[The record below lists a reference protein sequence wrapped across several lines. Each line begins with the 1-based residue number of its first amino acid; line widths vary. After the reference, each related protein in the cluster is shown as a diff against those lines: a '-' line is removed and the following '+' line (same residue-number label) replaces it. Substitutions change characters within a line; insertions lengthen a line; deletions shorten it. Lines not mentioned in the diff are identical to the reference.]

1 MHLRTL
7 LLIFFLACSSAAF
20 AGGDP
25 DLIMMKELNGI
36 ESRLESEPEESIKTL
51 DKLIKEAIRN
61 DYKQSLPFAY
71 TLMGRAYVVL
81 EQPELA
87 LHFIQQAEEIY
98 GSQSIPLERM
108 KTAIT
113 SQAGEM
119 DESPSAVEMRSSSY
133 NGEKNEAKKSKVA
146 LKSRS
151 YEPLSKSLSTPETPS
166 LYFKTMAEVHQR
178 LERYDEANDWYDQY
192 KRTTTNEA
200 ELKKADYARGENFY
214 KSGNFEAAIAVY
226 EDLLK
231 RETRDGNE
239 VGRQECQSNLAACYI
254 SQGNTNKGL
263 EFYGNSMAQP
273 EDSYSNEV
281 FKEQVKKGSEKVS
294 GALRSQGKY
303 QEEIDVRNQNLQVL
317 KEGVEYLRLAQTY
330 YKEGDFKKAES
341 SIDKFLN
348 DISYELV
355 DAKEVEVIRLL
366 SERIEARSDYKKA
379 FQYITSYQ
387 NLTDSI
393 GKRRGALEARSEKLG
408 AVGRES
414 LLELEVLKKDQE
426 LSQNTIDFLM
436 RESNL
441 KEDVVSFQRY
451 LIYGLILVLLAASGG
466 LIYIMRVS
474 KQRRIA
480 NQQLALRSLR
490 SQMNPHFIFN
500 ALNSVNSFISL
511 SDERSA
517 NKFLS
522 EFSKLMRTVMENSEH
537 DLISLAK
544 ELEIL
549 RIYLELEHFRF
560 KDKFSYQLNLP
571 EGIDE
576 EAYELPPMLIQ
587 PYIENAIWH
596 GLRYKEELGEL
607 SVSFSEEGGKL
618 KVQIRDNGIGR
629 AKSLEIKTK
638 NQLKTKSTAM
648 KNIGE
653 RIRIFNDLHKMKIE
667 VEVKDVNADGSG
679 TLVELIIPQ
688 NSKA

>member
-1 MHLRTL
+1 
-7 LLIFFLACSSAAF
+7 
-20 AGGDP
+20 
-25 DLIMMKELNGI
+25 
-36 ESRLESEPEESIKTL
+36 
-51 DKLIKEAIRN
+51 
-61 DYKQSLPFAY
+61 
-71 TLMGRAYVVL
+71 
-81 EQPELA
+81 
-87 LHFIQQAEEIY
+87 
-98 GSQSIPLERM
+98 
-108 KTAIT
+108 
-113 SQAGEM
+113 
-119 DESPSAVEMRSSSY
+119 
-133 NGEKNEAKKSKVA
+133 
-146 LKSRS
+146 
-151 YEPLSKSLSTPETPS
+151 
-166 LYFKTMAEVHQR
+166 
-178 LERYDEANDWYDQY
+178 
-192 KRTTTNEA
+192 
-200 ELKKADYARGENFY
+200 
-214 KSGNFEAAIAVY
+214 
-226 EDLLK
+226 
-231 RETRDGNE
+231 
-239 VGRQECQSNLAACYI
+239 
-254 SQGNTNKGL
+254 
-263 EFYGNSMAQP
+263 MAQP

>member
-1 MHLRTL
+1 M
-7 LLIFFLACSSAAF
+7 
-20 AGGDP
+20 
-25 DLIMMKELNGI
+25 
-36 ESRLESEPEESIKTL
+36 
-51 DKLIKEAIRN
+51 
-61 DYKQSLPFAY
+61 
-71 TLMGRAYVVL
+71 
-81 EQPELA
+81 
-87 LHFIQQAEEIY
+87 
-98 GSQSIPLERM
+98 
-108 KTAIT
+108 
-113 SQAGEM
+113 
-119 DESPSAVEMRSSSY
+119 
-133 NGEKNEAKKSKVA
+133 
-146 LKSRS
+146 
-151 YEPLSKSLSTPETPS
+151 
-166 LYFKTMAEVHQR
+166 
-178 LERYDEANDWYDQY
+178 
-192 KRTTTNEA
+192 
-200 ELKKADYARGENFY
+200 
-214 KSGNFEAAIAVY
+214 
-226 EDLLK
+226 
-231 RETRDGNE
+231 
-239 VGRQECQSNLAACYI
+239 
-254 SQGNTNKGL
+254 
-263 EFYGNSMAQP
+263 
-273 EDSYSNEV
+273 
-281 FKEQVKKGSEKVS
+281 
-294 GALRSQGKY
+294 
-303 QEEIDVRNQNLQVL
+303 
-317 KEGVEYLRLAQTY
+317 
-330 YKEGDFKKAES
+330 
-341 SIDKFLN
+341 
-348 DISYELV
+348 V

>member
-1 MHLRTL
+1 
-7 LLIFFLACSSAAF
+7 
-20 AGGDP
+20 
-25 DLIMMKELNGI
+25 
-36 ESRLESEPEESIKTL
+36 
-51 DKLIKEAIRN
+51 
-61 DYKQSLPFAY
+61 
-71 TLMGRAYVVL
+71 
-81 EQPELA
+81 
-87 LHFIQQAEEIY
+87 
-98 GSQSIPLERM
+98 
-108 KTAIT
+108 
-113 SQAGEM
+113 
-119 DESPSAVEMRSSSY
+119 
-133 NGEKNEAKKSKVA
+133 
-146 LKSRS
+146 
-151 YEPLSKSLSTPETPS
+151 
-166 LYFKTMAEVHQR
+166 
-178 LERYDEANDWYDQY
+178 
-192 KRTTTNEA
+192 
-200 ELKKADYARGENFY
+200 
-214 KSGNFEAAIAVY
+214 
-226 EDLLK
+226 
-231 RETRDGNE
+231 
-239 VGRQECQSNLAACYI
+239 
-254 SQGNTNKGL
+254 
-263 EFYGNSMAQP
+263 MAQP

-393 GKRRGALEARSEKLG
+393 GKRRGALEARSEKTRSSG
-408 AVGRES
+408 AEELAGVGGTQERSRTLAEYHR
-414 LLELEVLKKDQE
+414 LLDARIKSQRRCGE
-426 LSQNTIDFLM
+426 LSAL
-436 RESNL
+436 SNL
-441 KEDVVSFQRY
+441 WPHPRAFSRFRWPSY
-451 LIYGLILVLLAASGG
+451 TSCG
-466 LIYIMRVS
+466 VS

>member
-1 MHLRTL
+1 
-7 LLIFFLACSSAAF
+7 
-20 AGGDP
+20 
-25 DLIMMKELNGI
+25 
-36 ESRLESEPEESIKTL
+36 
-51 DKLIKEAIRN
+51 
-61 DYKQSLPFAY
+61 
-71 TLMGRAYVVL
+71 
-81 EQPELA
+81 
-87 LHFIQQAEEIY
+87 
-98 GSQSIPLERM
+98 
-108 KTAIT
+108 
-113 SQAGEM
+113 
-119 DESPSAVEMRSSSY
+119 
-133 NGEKNEAKKSKVA
+133 
-146 LKSRS
+146 
-151 YEPLSKSLSTPETPS
+151 
-166 LYFKTMAEVHQR
+166 
-178 LERYDEANDWYDQY
+178 
-192 KRTTTNEA
+192 
-200 ELKKADYARGENFY
+200 
-214 KSGNFEAAIAVY
+214 
-226 EDLLK
+226 
-231 RETRDGNE
+231 
-239 VGRQECQSNLAACYI
+239 
-254 SQGNTNKGL
+254 
-263 EFYGNSMAQP
+263 
-273 EDSYSNEV
+273 
-281 FKEQVKKGSEKVS
+281 
-294 GALRSQGKY
+294 
-303 QEEIDVRNQNLQVL
+303 
-317 KEGVEYLRLAQTY
+317 
-330 YKEGDFKKAES
+330 
-341 SIDKFLN
+341 
-348 DISYELV
+348 
-355 DAKEVEVIRLL
+355 
-366 SERIEARSDYKKA
+366 
-379 FQYITSYQ
+379 
-387 NLTDSI
+387 
-393 GKRRGALEARSEKLG
+393 
-408 AVGRES
+408 
-414 LLELEVLKKDQE
+414 
-426 LSQNTIDFLM
+426 
-436 RESNL
+436 
-441 KEDVVSFQRY
+441 VVSFQRY